1 MSSTSGFS
9 LDMSEEDLESVTS
22 DNGEKFSTAS
32 VSNETIESVGSFT
45 YFPKLPAEIRL
56 KIWKDALPG
65 PRVIRI
71 QLKFEPRQPHAEGQK
86 KKPQVSRFVASR
98 PPPVGL
104 RVCRESRIEAL
115 KEYEIGFPTKTS
127 RAQTYVNYDLDT
139 LVLDTLGAYFP
150 HTGRTMMNETTST
163 TKKRRPVIL
172 HKEFSKIRF
181 LVIDERFLWTVDRLL
196 TKTSFPCL
204 ETVSIIVFDKSN
216 SSLMRGFYDLEEC
229 ERPKQPER
237 TGPSLVWIDA
247 WLKAMENLAKKA
259 VANHPAPKIRFVNLI
274 RGSGHDGSKVEKAEV
289 KEAAEE
295 KLPGGLVQSHLK
307 MDGTLES

>member
-1 MSSTSGFS
+1 MSSSRGFR
-9 LDMSEEDLESVTS
+9 LDMSEEDLESATS
-22 DNGEKFSTAS
+22 NNGKESSAAS
-32 VSNETIESVGSFT
+32 ISDEAIEPVGSFT

-56 KIWKDALPG
+56 KIWKDALPE

-71 QLKFEPRQPHAEGQK
+71 QLKFETRQPRNEGQK

-98 PPPVGL
+98 PSPVGL

-115 KEYEIGFPTKTS
+115 KEYQIGFPTKTS
-127 RAQTYVNYDLDT
+127 PAQTYVNYNLDT
-139 LVLDTLGAYFP
+139 FVLDTLGAYFP
-150 HTGRTMMNETTST
+150 HTGRAMMNDTTSAT
-163 TKKRRPVIL
+163 RKKRPVIL

-216 SSLMRGFYDLEEC
+216 SSLMKGFYNLEER

-237 TGPSLVWIDA
+237 TGPTLVWIDE
-247 WLKAMENLAKKA
+247 WLNATEDLAKKA
-259 VANHPAPKIRFVNLI
+259 DANHPAPEVRFVNLI
-274 RGSGHDGSKVEKAEV
+274 RGSGRDDTKDKKAEV
-289 KEAAEE
+289 KDATKSE
-295 KLPGGLVQSHLK
+295 LPGGLDQTHLK
-307 MDGTLES
+307 MDGTLE